1 MSHSSKMGCRME
13 KFSDLLDPGLK
24 PKTTQTYSV
33 GAEPNQAPMSKGLAQ
48 EIECGGGA
56 WKV

>member
-1 MSHSSKMGCRME
+1 MSCRME

-48 EIECGGGA
+48 EIEQGGGGLEGLGA
-56 WKV
+56 S